1 MMSKECTMML
11 PRKQL
16 WNVNYIQNTEN
27 STVKKKVIYIYI
39 YMNKYSPLTL
49 TN

>member
-27 STVKKKVIYIYI
+27 STVKKSYID
-39 YMNKYSPLTL
+39 MNKYSPLTL